1 MDAGT
6 ESGADSED
14 GEEDIGDVV
23 GQQPSVELGQRRHDK
38 WPNRQAKIV
47 HGDDQS
53 TENTAFIL
61 KVLHSFF
68 HSRGGNG
75 RPKSA
80 AISFISP
87 WTLAWLERVNRR
99 DCFYSRHKR
108 HGSQDKNIEP
118 FPLRWPISCLLW
130 IPRSIEV
137 DDLRLAF
144 RDAFI
149 DDSTLL

>member
-47 HGDDQS
+47 HGDDQG

-80 AISFISP
+80 AICLSVHGPWLDWRESTEGTASTHDTNVMAAKTKTLSHFLLDGQLVAFLGSP
-87 WTLAWLERVNRR
+87 GP
-99 DCFYSRHKR
+99 SK
-108 HGSQDKNIEP
+108 
-118 FPLRWPISCLLW
+118 
-130 IPRSIEV
+130 
-137 DDLRLAF
+137 
-144 RDAFI
+144 
-149 DDSTLL
+149 STI